1 MTTLVRFRTP
11 AGEYALPVERVTEVR
26 SSAGISPLPEPRPG
40 VAGLLRRGDDVLTV
54 LAVLGDAGDH
64 VVLLEEE
71 GLTFGL
77 LVTEVLGVRT
87 VAEDDIG
94 PPPTGQDGTMVS
106 GVVVGEDGLVL
117 LLDSVALRARLV
129 S

>member
-1 MTTLVRFRTP
+1 MTTLVRFRVP

-40 VAGLLRRGDDVLTV
+40 VAGLLRRGDEVLTV
-54 LAVLGDAGDH
+54 LSVLGEVGDH
-64 VVLLEEE
+64 VILLDEA

-77 LVTEVLGVRT
+77 LVTEVLGVRA
-87 VAEDDIG
+87 VEEGDIG
-94 PPPTGQDGTMVS
+94 PPPPGQDGTMVS

-117 LLDSVALRARLV
+117 LLDAVALRGRLA